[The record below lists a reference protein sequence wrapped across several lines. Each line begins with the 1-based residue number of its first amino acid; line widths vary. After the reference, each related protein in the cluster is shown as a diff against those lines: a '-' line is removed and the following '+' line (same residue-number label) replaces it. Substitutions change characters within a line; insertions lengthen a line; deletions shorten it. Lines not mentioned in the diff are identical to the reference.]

1 MSLVT
6 FVSARGAPGVSI
18 VALSTAAVWPTA
30 DGREKVL
37 VEVDPAGGVVG
48 LRLGRGEDPGL
59 VSLAASARHGLNP
72 TALWD
77 HAQELPGGLAV
88 VPGPASSSV
97 AAQVM
102 ASTGVRLGEW
112 LAGLEDVDVIADAG
126 RLTGI
131 SPALGF
137 VAASNL
143 VVVVAKPV
151 VDQLHAGAEQA
162 SALVARGV
170 RVGWC
175 LVGDGPYRPA
185 EIEAAYGI
193 DVWGAIPRDSR
204 GAGLMFSG
212 APARKLAR
220 TPLVR
225 SASSLAAH
233 LHGWLHRPVPQP
245 EPLPPPSVP
254 VDPAGGPV
262 DAEREVGA
270 VES

>member
-6 FVSARGAPGVSI
+6 FASARGAPGVST

-30 DGREKVL
+30 DGRRKVL

-59 VSLAASARHGLNP
+59 VSLAASARHGLDR
-72 TALWD
+72 TTLWD

-88 VPGPASSSV
+88 VPGPASASV
-97 AAQVM
+97 AGQVL

-185 EIEAAYGI
+185 AIEAAYGI

-212 APARKLAR
+212 APAKKLAR

-225 SASSLAAH
+225 SASSLATH

-262 DAEREVGA
+262 DAEREAGA